1 MNNLV
6 LDKTLE
12 SASGVLLIRNG
23 EIVEFFPQTSNGKD
37 SGLADDEFVLTEAEE
52 AELAEALKDFSVK
65 MKVLIKKMDDSQKEI
80 DQLSE
85 KSVKRQKRI
94 EIAMQKLEGLLERC

>member
-1 MNNLV
+1 MNNLM

-37 SGLADDEFVLTEAEE
+37 LGLADDEFVLTEAEE
-52 AELAEALKDFSVK
+52 AELVEAFQDFSAK
-65 MKVLIKKMDDSQKEI
+65 MKVLIKNMDNSQAEI
-80 DQLSE
+80 DRLNEESD
-85 KSVKRQKRI
+85 KRQKRI
-94 EIAMQKLEGLLERC
+94 EATLKRLEEFVK

>member
-1 MNNLV
+1 MNNLM

-52 AELAEALKDFSVK
+52 AELVEAFQDFSAK
-65 MKVLIKKMDDSQKEI
+65 MKVLIKNMDNSQAEI
-80 DQLSE
+80 DRLNEESD
-85 KSVKRQKRI
+85 KRQKRI
-94 EIAMQKLEGLLERC
+94 EATLKRLEEFVK

>member
-23 EIVEFFPQTSNGKD
+23 EIGEFFPKTSNRKD

-52 AELAEALKDFSVK
+52 AELVEALQDFSAK
-65 MKVLIKKMDDSQKEI
+65 MKVSIKNMGDSQAEI
-80 DQLSE
+80 DRLREESD
-85 KSVKRQKRI
+85 KRQKRI
-94 EIAMQKLEGLLERC
+94 ETALKRLEEF